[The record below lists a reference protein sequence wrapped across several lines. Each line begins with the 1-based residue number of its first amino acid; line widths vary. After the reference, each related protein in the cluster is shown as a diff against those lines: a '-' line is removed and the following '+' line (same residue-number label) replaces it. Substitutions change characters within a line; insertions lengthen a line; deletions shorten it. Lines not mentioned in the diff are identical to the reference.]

1 MTTSALKG
9 ETSTHVPVKKYVEDY
24 CTAITENFRRYSI
37 RQYESMVIR
46 DEGSRYAQERL
57 EEIKQGTANLMR
69 FRYCSGKKY
78 YKVIS
83 EEFDTFQNRN
93 EWRDGSVHAFI
104 DRQTG
109 QVYKPASWKAP
120 HTKHV
125 RFTFQD
131 PRDIR
136 FLLEP
141 RNVDWAGGYLYLR

>member
-1 MTTSALKG
+1 MSLPTLTY
-9 ETSTHVPVKKYVEDY
+9 VPVKKYVEDY

-69 FRYCSGKKY
+69 FRYYSGKKY
-78 YKVIS
+78 YKVVS
-83 EEFDTFQNRN
+83 EEFDTFQDRN

-109 QVYKPASWKAP
+109 EVYKPASWNAP
-120 HTKHV
+120 AKHV
-125 RFTFQD
+125 RFDMRLISERRMVHD
-131 PRDIR
+131 PS
-136 FLLEP
+136 FT
-141 RNVDWAGGYLYLR
+141 DWAGGYLYLRRG

>member
-1 MTTSALKG
+1 MSLPTLTY
-9 ETSTHVPVKKYVEDY
+9 VPVKKYVEDY

-69 FRYCSGKKY
+69 FRYYSGKKY
-78 YKVIS
+78 YKVVS
-83 EEFDTFQNRN
+83 EEFDTFQDRN

-109 QVYKPASWKAP
+109 QVYKPASWKALQSMSDL
-120 HTKHV
+120 T
-125 RFTFQD
+125 
-131 PRDIR
+131 
-136 FLLEP
+136 
-141 RNVDWAGGYLYLR
+141 

>member
-69 FRYCSGKKY
+69 FRYYSGKKY
-78 YKVIS
+78 YKVVS
-83 EEFDTFQNRN
+83 EEFDTFQDRN

-120 HTKHV
+120 AKHV
-125 RFTFQD
+125 RFDLSNDLDRQKLHD
-131 PRDIR
+131 PN
-136 FLLEP
+136 F
-141 RNVDWAGGYLYLR
+141 VGWAGGYLYMR